1 MITLHPSHHRRTGFT
16 LLEVLVAC
24 GILVVALAS
33 IAAIL
38 PAAASRLGDATAMDR
53 GNALDAMAFSEIQ
66 SRGLATRDVFTSP
79 ASAAGVVIGDILP
92 SAVLTTVTN
101 SGYGSVT
108 LFSGTLTATGASL
121 TSGSGTLFR
130 NGVAI
135 LTLPNWTTLN
145 TRADVSRGFSIE
157 DDVQYLPPTSTL
169 WPVNRFAGVSASSG
183 YRQFNR
189 GVSWGA
195 VLTPEPWGTT
205 SGSMT
210 AVRASVAIFRKPS
223 TAVAMTLTRSGAAGS
238 SLFTSGTTIVPAA
251 IQRTRLRP
259 CSFVLALPPT
269 SVSGT
274 GPQWLGIRS
283 SWMSGT
289 SSQMTLDA
297 LTSGSA
303 QACVVFERP
312 IDGLVTSGSLT
323 VLTFDSLLLTD
334 QKVLPVQ

>member
-1 MITLHPSHHRRTGFT
+1 MITPHPSDQRRTGFT

-24 GILVVALAS
+24 GILVVGLAS

-66 SRGLATRDVFTSP
+66 NRMLATRAMFTHP
-79 ASAAGVVIGDILP
+79 ASAAGIVIGDSLP
-92 SAVLTTVTN
+92 SAVMTTVTN
-101 SGYGSVT
+101 SGYAGVT
-108 LFSGTLTATGASL
+108 LFSGTLTASGTSL

-157 DDVQYLPPTSTL
+157 DDVRYLPPASTV
-169 WPVNRFAGVSASSG
+169 WPSNLFVGVSSTTG
-183 YRQFNR
+183 YRQFTR

-195 VLTPEPWGTT
+195 ILTPEPWGTT

-210 AVRASVAIFRKPS
+210 AVRASIAVFRKPS
-223 TAVAMTLTRSGAAGS
+223 TAVAMTLTRSGGAGS
-238 SLFTSGTTIVPAA
+238 SLFTTGTIPAA

-259 CSFVLALPPT
+259 CSSVLALPPT
-269 SVSGT
+269 SLVGIR
-274 GPQWLGIRS
+274 PQWLGIRS
-283 SWMSGT
+283 SWVTGT
-289 SSQMTLDA
+289 SSQMTLNA

-303 QACVVFERP
+303 QASVVFERP

-334 QKVLPVQ
+334 EKILPVQ